1 MYKYIVTGGCSFSAG
16 TNMFPDDDIN
26 FNLPEIPAEEQRQLR
41 FSKLIADEFNAEDIN
56 LSEPGGSNSLT
67 TRRIYQWLKD
77 NKEKAKDSLVIVSL
91 TELLRTE
98 KYSNLIEDFTR
109 WRHHVNYDETF
120 KRNRLEKV
128 ANMLDITPVYN
139 QEIENNFINFLET
152 ELKYFI
158 SIEGETLKLNKELI
172 MFQAF
177 VESLGADIIFFSS
190 MLELKNYEKSQYDLE
205 VKLDYNNLNFYKF
218 PNECLSWREYIYS
231 YDKKIGFARHPGPTD
246 NKILSKLLIKFI
258 NENRL

>member
-26 FNLPEIPAEEQRQLR
+26 FNLSEIPAEEQRQLR

-56 LSEPGGSNSLT
+56 LSEPGGSNSLA

-177 VESLGADIIFFSS
+177 VESLGANIIFFSS